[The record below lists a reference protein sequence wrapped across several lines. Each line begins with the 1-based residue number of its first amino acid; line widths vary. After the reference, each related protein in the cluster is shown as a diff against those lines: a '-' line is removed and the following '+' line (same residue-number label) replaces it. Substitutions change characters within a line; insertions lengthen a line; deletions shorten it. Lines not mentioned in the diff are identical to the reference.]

1 MEKKMWISKLKTAA
15 VLPALFAACFGL
27 ATSAHAVPAPLPP
40 LLPNQQDGVFI
51 TDNDGRNYTF
61 QTALEPGDAGC
72 SAALPT
78 CEFSF
83 GLGFVNTHPRTPAGF
98 TPGIV
103 YLTFPGENGLSSL
116 TGNPANVSD
125 AIVLRS
131 VTIGDISRIAYA
143 FISDDAIVA
152 QQVVF
157 NLAAAGLPVLGSLQE
172 TGGWQDITGFYVAG
186 GKGLFYVQSDVEVPE
201 PASLALLGSAL
212 LGFAAIRRRKRT

>member
-1 MEKKMWISKLKTAA
+1 M
-15 VLPALFAACFGL
+15 
-27 ATSAHAVPAPLPP
+27 
-40 LLPNQQDGVFI
+40 
-51 TDNDGRNYTF
+51 
-61 QTALEPGDAGC
+61 
-72 SAALPT
+72 

-83 GLGFVNTHPRTPAGF
+83 GLGLVNTNPRTPAGF

>member
-1 MEKKMWISKLKTAA
+1 MWISKLKTAA

-51 TDNDGRNYTF
+51 TDNAGRTYSF
-61 QTALEPGDAGC
+61 RTALEPGDARC

-83 GLGFVNTHPRTPAGF
+83 GLGLLGTDPRTPAGF

-125 AIVLRS
+125 AIAMRS

-143 FISDDAIVA
+143 FISDDATLA
-152 QQVVF
+152 QQILF
-157 NLAAAGLPVLGSLQE
+157 NVAAAGLPVLGSLQE
-172 TGGWQDITGFYVAG
+172 NGQWQDITRFFVNG
-186 GKGLFYVQSDVEVPE
+186 GSGLFYVQSDVEVPE

-212 LGFAAIRRRKRT
+212 LGFAAIRRRKRA